1 MVLEELLAP
10 AGSYEVLVTAVNA
23 GADAVY
29 IAGQNYGARAY
40 AKNFTIEEI
49 EKAVNYAHL
58 NGACVHVTV
67 NTLINNFE
75 IVDVLNYLF
84 KLYQIGVDAGGTH
97 STAIAYD
104 ENGKELGRA
113 EGGPGQINADYEGG
127 IKNISDTINELLNK
141 IDGDCMRVL
150 VGIAGLSVVGN
161 APEVAATISS
171 RINNLPTRAITDSLL
186 ALYAG
191 LEGDDGALVIA
202 GTGSV
207 YNGLQDGHLIAVGG
221 YGNILGDEGSGYA
234 IARSAMQ
241 SALLSWDKR
250 EHNSLID
257 MFTKLF
263 NVEHMDECNAKFY
276 KMSNPEVAGMAVHVA
291 KLADKG
297 DEDATKIIKEQAH
310 LLARD
315 IIIGLDRYE
324 DPKPMKIALT
334 GSVLANN
341 DMLRGLLEDEVKSKY
356 PDVIFSI
363 SNDENAR
370 AVLFDKSKDY
380 RYFTNHED
388 R

>member
-1 MVLEELLAP
+1 M
-10 AGSYEVLVTAVNA
+10 
-23 GADAVY
+23 
-29 IAGQNYGARAY
+29 
-40 AKNFTIEEI
+40 
-49 EKAVNYAHL
+49 
-58 NGACVHVTV
+58 
-67 NTLINNFE
+67 TL
-75 IVDVLNYLF
+75 
-84 KLYQIGVDAGGTH
+84 KYQIGVDAGGTH

-104 ENGKELGRA
+104 LNGKELGRA

-127 IKNISDTINELLNK
+127 INNIADTINELLDK

-186 ALYAG
+186 ALYSG
-191 LEGDDGALVIA
+191 LEGEDGALVIA

-207 YNGLQDGHLIAVGG
+207 FNGLQDGHLIAVGG

-234 IARSAMQ
+234 IAKSAMQ

-250 EHNSLID
+250 EDNALIP
-257 MFTKLF
+257 MFTKFF

-276 KMSNPEVAGMAVHVA
+276 KMANSEVAGMAVHVA
-291 KLADKG
+291 KLADQG
-297 DEDATKIIKEQAH
+297 DPDASAVIKEQAH

-341 DMLRGLLEDEVKSKY
+341 EMLRNLMEDEVKSKY
-356 PDVIFSI
+356 PKAEFSV
-363 SNDENAR
+363 SNGENAR
-370 AVLFDKSKDY
+370 GVMFDKSKDY

-388 R
+388 H

>member
-1 MVLEELLAP
+1 M
-10 AGSYEVLVTAVNA
+10 
-23 GADAVY
+23 
-29 IAGQNYGARAY
+29 
-40 AKNFTIEEI
+40 
-49 EKAVNYAHL
+49 
-58 NGACVHVTV
+58 
-67 NTLINNFE
+67 TL
-75 IVDVLNYLF
+75 
-84 KLYQIGVDAGGTH
+84 KYQIGVDAGGTH

-104 ENGKELGRA
+104 LNGKELGRA

-127 IKNISDTINELLNK
+127 INNIADTVNELLDK

-186 ALYAG
+186 ALYSG
-191 LEGDDGALVIA
+191 LEGEDGALVIA

-207 YNGLQDGHLIAVGG
+207 FNGLQDGHLIAVGG

-234 IARSAMQ
+234 IAKSAMQ

-250 EHNSLID
+250 EDNALIP
-257 MFTKLF
+257 MFTKFF

-276 KMSNPEVAGMAVHVA
+276 KMANSEVAGMAVHVA
-291 KLADKG
+291 KLADQG
-297 DEDATKIIKEQAH
+297 DPDASAVIKEQAY

-341 DMLRGLLEDEVKSKY
+341 EMLRNLMEDEVKSKY
-356 PDVIFSI
+356 PKAEFSV
-363 SNDENAR
+363 SNGENAR
-370 AVLFDKSKDY
+370 GVMFDKSKDY

-388 R
+388 H

>member
-1 MVLEELLAP
+1 MAL
-10 AGSYEVLVTAVNA
+10 
-23 GADAVY
+23 
-29 IAGQNYGARAY
+29 
-40 AKNFTIEEI
+40 K
-49 EKAVNYAHL
+49 
-58 NGACVHVTV
+58 
-67 NTLINNFE
+67 
-75 IVDVLNYLF
+75 
-84 KLYQIGVDAGGTH
+84 YQIGVDAGGTH

-104 ENGKELGRA
+104 ETGKEIGRA
-113 EGGPGQINADYEGG
+113 EGGTGQINADYEGG

-141 IDGDCMRVL
+141 VDGDCMRIL

-250 EHNSLID
+250 EENSLIP

-263 NVEHMDECNAKFY
+263 DVEHMNECNAKFY
-276 KMSNPEVAGMAVHVA
+276 RMSNPEVSGMAVHVA
-291 KLADKG
+291 KLADAG
-297 DEDATKIIKEQAH
+297 DEDATKVIKEQAH

-315 IIIGLDRYE
+315 ILIGLSRYE

-341 DMLRGLLEDEVKSKY
+341 AMLRGLVEDEVKTQY
-356 PDVIFSI
+356 PDVVFSI
-363 SNDENAR
+363 SNGENAR

-388 R
+388 H

>member
-1 MVLEELLAP
+1 M
-10 AGSYEVLVTAVNA
+10 
-23 GADAVY
+23 
-29 IAGQNYGARAY
+29 
-40 AKNFTIEEI
+40 
-49 EKAVNYAHL
+49 
-58 NGACVHVTV
+58 
-67 NTLINNFE
+67 TL
-75 IVDVLNYLF
+75 
-84 KLYQIGVDAGGTH
+84 KYQIGVDAGGTH

-104 ENGKELGRA
+104 LNGKELGRA

-127 IKNISDTINELLNK
+127 INNIADTVNELLDK

-186 ALYAG
+186 ALYSG
-191 LEGDDGALVIA
+191 LEGEDGALVIA

-207 YNGLQDGHLIAVGG
+207 FNGLQDGHLIAVGG

-234 IARSAMQ
+234 IAKSAMQ

-250 EHNSLID
+250 EDNALIP
-257 MFTKLF
+257 MFTKFF

-276 KMSNPEVAGMAVHVA
+276 KMANSEVAGMAVHVA
-291 KLADKG
+291 TLADQG
-297 DEDATKIIKEQAH
+297 DPDASAVIKEQAH

-341 DMLRGLLEDEVKSKY
+341 EMLRNLMEDEVKSKY
-356 PDVIFSI
+356 PKAEFSV
-363 SNDENAR
+363 SNGENAR
-370 AVLFDKSKDY
+370 GVMFDKSKDY

-388 R
+388 H

>member
-1 MVLEELLAP
+1 M
-10 AGSYEVLVTAVNA
+10 
-23 GADAVY
+23 
-29 IAGQNYGARAY
+29 
-40 AKNFTIEEI
+40 
-49 EKAVNYAHL
+49 
-58 NGACVHVTV
+58 
-67 NTLINNFE
+67 TLKF
-75 IVDVLNYLF
+75 
-84 KLYQIGVDAGGTH
+84 QIGVDAGGTH

-104 ENGKELGRA
+104 LEGKELGRA

-127 IKNISDTINELLNK
+127 INNIASTVNELLNK
-141 IDGDCMRVL
+141 IDGDCVRVL
-150 VGIAGLSVVGN
+150 AGIAGLSVVGN

-171 RINNLPTRAITDSLL
+171 KISNLPTRAITDSLL
-186 ALYAG
+186 ALYNG

-207 YNGLQDGHLIAVGG
+207 YNGLQNGHLIAVGG

-250 EHNSLID
+250 EENGLIK
-257 MFTKLF
+257 MFTELMG
-263 NVEHMDECNAKFY
+263 VETMGDCTAKFY
-276 KMSNPEVAGMAVHVA
+276 RMANPEVAGMAVHVA
-291 KLADKG
+291 KLADAG
-297 DEDATKIIKEQAH
+297 DKDALAIIKEQAH

-341 DMLRGLLEDEVKSKY
+341 EMMRGLIEDEVKSQY
-356 PDVIFSI
+356 PDAVFSV
-363 SNDENAR
+363 SNGENAR
-370 AVLFDKSKDY
+370 GVMFDKSKDY

>member
-1 MVLEELLAP
+1 MAL
-10 AGSYEVLVTAVNA
+10 
-23 GADAVY
+23 
-29 IAGQNYGARAY
+29 
-40 AKNFTIEEI
+40 K
-49 EKAVNYAHL
+49 
-58 NGACVHVTV
+58 
-67 NTLINNFE
+67 
-75 IVDVLNYLF
+75 
-84 KLYQIGVDAGGTH
+84 YQIGVDAGGTH

-104 ENGKELGRA
+104 ETGKEIGRA
-113 EGGPGQINADYEGG
+113 EGGTGQINADYEGG

-141 IDGDCMRVL
+141 VDGDCMRVL

-250 EHNSLID
+250 EENSLIP

-263 NVEHMDECNAKFY
+263 DVEHMNECNAKFY
-276 KMSNPEVAGMAVHVA
+276 RMSNTEVAGMAVHVA
-291 KLADKG
+291 KLADAG
-297 DEDATKIIKEQAH
+297 DEDATKVIKEQAH

-315 IIIGLDRYE
+315 ILIGLSRYE

-341 DMLRGLLEDEVKSKY
+341 AMLRGLVEDEVKTQY
-356 PDVIFSI
+356 PDVVFSI
-363 SNDENAR
+363 SNGENAR

-388 R
+388 H

>member
-1 MVLEELLAP
+1 MAL
-10 AGSYEVLVTAVNA
+10 
-23 GADAVY
+23 
-29 IAGQNYGARAY
+29 
-40 AKNFTIEEI
+40 K
-49 EKAVNYAHL
+49 
-58 NGACVHVTV
+58 
-67 NTLINNFE
+67 
-75 IVDVLNYLF
+75 
-84 KLYQIGVDAGGTH
+84 YQIGVDAGGTH

-104 ENGKELGRA
+104 MDGKELGRA

-127 IKNISDTINELLNK
+127 INNIADVVNDLMNK

-150 VGIAGLSVVGN
+150 AGIAGLSVVGN

-171 RINNLPTRAITDSLL
+171 KINNLPTRAITDSLL
-186 ALYAG
+186 ALYNG
-191 LEGDDGALVIA
+191 LEGDDGAVVIA

-207 YNGLQDGHLIAVGG
+207 FNGLQDGHLISVGG

-234 IARSAMQ
+234 IAVAAMK

-250 EHNSLID
+250 EDNALIP

-263 NVEHMDECNAKFY
+263 GVEHMDDCNAKFY
-276 KMSNPEVAGMAVHVA
+276 RMSNPEVASMAVHVA
-291 KLADKG
+291 KLADSG
-297 DEDATKIIKEQAH
+297 DKDATRVIKDQAH

-334 GSVLANN
+334 GSVLAKNE
-341 DMLRGLLEDEVKSKY
+341 MMRGLIEDEVKTKY
-356 PDVIFSI
+356 PDATFSV
-363 SNDENAR
+363 SNGENAR
-370 AVLFDKSKDY
+370 GVIFDKSKDY

>member
-1 MVLEELLAP
+1 MAL
-10 AGSYEVLVTAVNA
+10 
-23 GADAVY
+23 
-29 IAGQNYGARAY
+29 
-40 AKNFTIEEI
+40 K
-49 EKAVNYAHL
+49 
-58 NGACVHVTV
+58 
-67 NTLINNFE
+67 
-75 IVDVLNYLF
+75 
-84 KLYQIGVDAGGTH
+84 YQIGVDAGGTH

-104 ENGKELGRA
+104 MNGKELDRA

-127 IKNISDTINELLNK
+127 INNIAAVINELLNK

-186 ALYAG
+186 ALYNG

-207 YNGLQDGHLIAVGG
+207 FNGLQDGHLIAVGG

-234 IARSAMQ
+234 ISVAAMK

-250 EHNSLID
+250 EENALIP
-257 MFTKLF
+257 MFTELF
-263 NVEHMDECNAKFY
+263 NVKQMDECNAKFY
-276 KMSNPEVAGMAVHVA
+276 RMANHEVAGMAVHVA
-291 KLADKG
+291 NLADNG
-297 DEDATKIIKEQAH
+297 DKDATKVIKDQAH

-341 DMLRGLLEDEVKSKY
+341 EMIRGLIEDEVKEKY
-356 PDVIFSI
+356 PDAIFSI
-363 SNDENAR
+363 SNGENAR
-370 AVLFDKSKDY
+370 GVIFDKSKDY

>member
-1 MVLEELLAP
+1 MAL
-10 AGSYEVLVTAVNA
+10 
-23 GADAVY
+23 
-29 IAGQNYGARAY
+29 
-40 AKNFTIEEI
+40 K
-49 EKAVNYAHL
+49 
-58 NGACVHVTV
+58 
-67 NTLINNFE
+67 
-75 IVDVLNYLF
+75 
-84 KLYQIGVDAGGTH
+84 YQIGVDAGGTH

-104 ENGKELGRA
+104 MNGKELDRA

-127 IKNISDTINELLNK
+127 INNIAAVINELLNK

-186 ALYAG
+186 ALYNG

-207 YNGLQDGHLIAVGG
+207 FNGLQDGHLIAVGG

-234 IARSAMQ
+234 ISVAAMK

-250 EHNSLID
+250 EENALIP
-257 MFTKLF
+257 MFTELF
-263 NVEHMDECNAKFY
+263 NVKQMDECNAKFY
-276 KMSNPEVAGMAVHVA
+276 RMANHEVAGMAVHVA
-291 KLADKG
+291 KLAGNGDK
-297 DEDATKIIKEQAH
+297 DATKVIKDQAH

-341 DMLRGLLEDEVKSKY
+341 EMIRGLIEDEVKEKY
-356 PDVIFSI
+356 PDAIFSI
-363 SNDENAR
+363 SNGENAR
-370 AVLFDKSKDY
+370 GVIFDKSKDY

>member
-1 MVLEELLAP
+1 MAL
-10 AGSYEVLVTAVNA
+10 T
-23 GADAVY
+23 
-29 IAGQNYGARAY
+29 
-40 AKNFTIEEI
+40 
-49 EKAVNYAHL
+49 
-58 NGACVHVTV
+58 
-67 NTLINNFE
+67 
-75 IVDVLNYLF
+75 
-84 KLYQIGVDAGGTH
+84 YQIGVDAGGTH

-207 YNGLQDGHLIAVGG
+207 YNGLQNGHLIAVGG

-250 EHNSLID
+250 EDNALIP

-263 NVEHMDECNAKFY
+263 DVEHMDECNAKFY
-276 KMSNPEVAGMAVHVA
+276 RMSNPEVAGMAVHVA
-291 KLADKG
+291 KLADEG
-297 DEDATKIIKEQAH
+297 SDDAIKIIQHQAY

-315 IIIGLDRYE
+315 IIIGLNRYE

-341 DMLRGLLEDEVKSKY
+341 EMMRGLIEDEVKDKY
-356 PDVIFSI
+356 PDAIFSI
-363 SNDENAR
+363 SNGENAR

>member
-1 MVLEELLAP
+1 MAL
-10 AGSYEVLVTAVNA
+10 
-23 GADAVY
+23 
-29 IAGQNYGARAY
+29 
-40 AKNFTIEEI
+40 K
-49 EKAVNYAHL
+49 
-58 NGACVHVTV
+58 
-67 NTLINNFE
+67 
-75 IVDVLNYLF
+75 
-84 KLYQIGVDAGGTH
+84 YQIGVDAGGTH

-104 ENGKELGRA
+104 MDGKELGRA

-127 IKNISDTINELLNK
+127 INNIAEVVNELLDK
-141 IDGDCMRVL
+141 FDGDCQRVL
-150 VGIAGLSVVGN
+150 AGIAGLSVVGN

-186 ALYAG
+186 ALYNG

-207 YNGLQDGHLIAVGG
+207 FNGLQDGHLIAVGG

-234 IARSAMQ
+234 ISVAAMK

-250 EHNSLID
+250 EENALIP
-257 MFTKLF
+257 MFTELF
-263 NVEHMDECNAKFY
+263 GVEHMDECNAKFY
-276 KMSNPEVAGMAVHVA
+276 KMKNPEVAGMAVHVA
-291 KLADKG
+291 KLADSG
-297 DEDATKIIKEQAH
+297 DKHASQVIKDQAH

-315 IIIGLDRYE
+315 IIIGLDHYE

-341 DMLRGLLEDEVKSKY
+341 EMMRGLIEDEVKNKY
-356 PDVIFSI
+356 PDAIFSV
-363 SNDENAR
+363 SNGENAR
-370 AVLFDKSKDY
+370 GVIFDKSKDY

>member
-1 MVLEELLAP
+1 MAL
-10 AGSYEVLVTAVNA
+10 
-23 GADAVY
+23 
-29 IAGQNYGARAY
+29 
-40 AKNFTIEEI
+40 K
-49 EKAVNYAHL
+49 
-58 NGACVHVTV
+58 
-67 NTLINNFE
+67 
-75 IVDVLNYLF
+75 
-84 KLYQIGVDAGGTH
+84 YQIGVDAGGTH

-276 KMSNPEVAGMAVHVA
+276 KMSNPEVHVA

-363 SNDENAR
+363 SNGENAR

>member
-1 MVLEELLAP
+1 M
-10 AGSYEVLVTAVNA
+10 
-23 GADAVY
+23 
-29 IAGQNYGARAY
+29 
-40 AKNFTIEEI
+40 
-49 EKAVNYAHL
+49 
-58 NGACVHVTV
+58 
-67 NTLINNFE
+67 TL
-75 IVDVLNYLF
+75 
-84 KLYQIGVDAGGTH
+84 KYQIGVDAGGTH

-104 ENGKELGRA
+104 LNGKELGRA

-127 IKNISDTINELLNK
+127 INNIADTVNELLDK

-186 ALYAG
+186 ALYSG
-191 LEGDDGALVIA
+191 LEGEDGALVIA

-207 YNGLQDGHLIAVGG
+207 FNGLQDGHLIAVGG

-234 IARSAMQ
+234 IAKSAMQ

-250 EHNSLID
+250 EDNALIP
-257 MFTKLF
+257 MFTKFF

-276 KMSNPEVAGMAVHVA
+276 KMANSEVAGMAVHVA
-291 KLADKG
+291 KLADQG
-297 DEDATKIIKEQAH
+297 DPDASAVIQEQAH

-341 DMLRGLLEDEVKSKY
+341 EMLRNLMEDEVKSKY
-356 PDVIFSI
+356 PKAEFSV
-363 SNDENAR
+363 SNGENAR
-370 AVLFDKSKDY
+370 GVMFDKSKDY

-388 R
+388 H